1 MTIDNR
7 FDKRLH
13 TAGRKS
19 VLQLRPSAGA
29 NDAPINLSYWQD
41 ARDRARQYLHA
52 YGLESNDAE
61 ALVAAAVRV
70 GVSQHTADSSESP
83 TALVM
88 EALYTNLIQTL
99 IGRAGLR
106 AAAPDAEQLARW
118 RAFACLGG
126 LSQCAPASKQVV
138 SLTDD
143 AAPLVVNE
151 APQLPVMP
159 VMRRSAL
166 SPRSIE
172 RNALKWL
179 WRRAC
184 RFLQT
189 MRGLSGAQEA

>member
-7 FDKRLH
+7 FDKRQQA
-13 TAGRKS
+13 AGGKS
-19 VLQLRPSAGA
+19 VLQLRPSAA
-29 NDAPINLSYWQD
+29 ADEPLVKLSDWQD

-52 YGLESNDAE
+52 YGLESTDAE
-61 ALVAAAVRV
+61 ALVTAAVRV
-70 GVSQHTADSSESP
+70 GVSQHTADSLESP

-106 AAAPDAEQLARW
+106 AATTGAEQLARW

-143 AAPLVVNE
+143 ASPLVVNE

-166 SPRSIE
+166 SPRPIE
-172 RNALKWL
+172 RNAVKWL
-179 WRRAC
+179 WRRAR

-189 MRGLSGAQEA
+189 MRGLSDAQEA